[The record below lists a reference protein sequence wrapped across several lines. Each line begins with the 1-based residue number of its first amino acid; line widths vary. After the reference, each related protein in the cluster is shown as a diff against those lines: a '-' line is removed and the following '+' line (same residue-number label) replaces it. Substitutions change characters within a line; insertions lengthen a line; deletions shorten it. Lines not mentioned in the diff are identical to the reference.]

1 MSPANILECSPKP
14 ECDYFLNRA
23 ARALWSILL
32 RGVAGDIPHLACGF
46 RAGEFNRVFE
56 RFYPDVE
63 SEMFVPSVQDIESFE
78 ERRGEF
84 DDLFNLLLDSA
95 TRPDEETAWMARGM
109 AVACLGKNH
118 LWQDMGLPHRKSLS
132 ELIRSCFGPLHEKNT
147 GDMKWKKFFYKQ
159 ICERE
164 GFYLCKSP
172 SCGACVDYNKCF
184 GPEE

>member
-1 MSPANILECSPKP
+1 MNSADILECSPKP

-46 RAGEFNRVFE
+46 RVGEFNRVFK
-56 RFYPDVE
+56 RFYPDVKYGI
-63 SEMFVPSVQDIESFE
+63 FIPSAQDRKTFE
-78 ERRGEF
+78 ERRFEF
-84 DDLFNLLLDSA
+84 DDLLKLLLDGA
-95 TRPDEETAWMARGM
+95 THPDEETAWMARGM

-118 LWQDMGLPHRKSLS
+118 LWQDMGLPHRMALS
-132 ELIRSCFGPLHEKNT
+132 ELVKSYFRPLHDKNT
-147 GDMKWKKFFYKQ
+147 ANMKWKKFFYKQ

-172 SCGACVDYNKCF
+172 SCDACVDYAKCF
-184 GPEE
+184 DPEE